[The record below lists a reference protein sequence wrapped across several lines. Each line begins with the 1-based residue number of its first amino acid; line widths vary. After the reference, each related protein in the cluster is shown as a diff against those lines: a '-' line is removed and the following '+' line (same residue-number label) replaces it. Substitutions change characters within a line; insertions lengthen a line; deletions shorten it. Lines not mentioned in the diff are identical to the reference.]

1 VTLSSI
7 PFSNAELY
15 TAFITS
21 TYISIAILGTMF
33 FSLIAV
39 GVRRRKNPRLPR
51 EPTTLGSVWTYLCG
65 SRMTHSF
72 SHLGALSDKEMER
85 EIKRMDQSYFL
96 AQVPGIDMVERW
108 TIDETYEGKRN

>member
-1 VTLSSI
+1 
-7 PFSNAELY
+7 
-15 TAFITS
+15 
-21 TYISIAILGTMF
+21 
-33 FSLIAV
+33 
-39 GVRRRKNPRLPR
+39 
-51 EPTTLGSVWTYLCG
+51 
-65 SRMTHSF
+65 MTHSF